1 MKPLLAKEH
10 SFASISTADRYLL
23 AALVLLTAALAFA
36 PVGIL
41 GPAIGWP
48 ASLRNPAAMQLAAIA
63 ANADA
68 VALGYGVYALYSIAI
83 LPVAV
88 IVMRRTSDL
97 RGPLAATVIALA
109 ALSALARL
117 IGILRWLTVMPE
129 LAKAHA
135 TGDAAMQSTTVQIF
149 SALNAY
155 GGGIGELLGVALLG
169 GLWLLLAMIGAIRN
183 ASLPLWLSVFGLI
196 SALLQ
201 LALVLP
207 AVGVATPVPVAIAV
221 SSFALWLI
229 AFAVVFVR
237 GGNSQR
243 SASA

>member
-1 MKPLLAKEH
+1 MNPLLD
-10 SFASISTADRYLL
+10 SRFTPVGLSIRDRYLL
-23 AALVLLTAALAFA
+23 AALVLLTALLAFA

-48 ASLRNPAAMQLAAIA
+48 ASLRNPAATQLAAIA
-63 ANADA
+63 AKADA
-68 VALGYGVYALYSIAI
+68 VALGYGVYALYSLAI

-88 IVMRRTSDL
+88 IVAWRVCDF
-97 RGPLAATVIALA
+97 RGPLAATVIGVA

-129 LAKAHA
+129 LAKSHA
-135 TGDAAMQSTTVQIF
+135 AGDATVQATTVQIF
-149 SALNAY
+149 SAINAY

-183 ASLPLWLSVFGLI
+183 GSLPLWLSVFGLV

-207 AVGVATPVPVAIAV
+207 AVGIATPVPVAIAV
-221 SSFALWLI
+221 TSFALWLI

-237 GGNSQR
+237 SPANPSGR
-243 SASA
+243 